1 MTCHDSTDLSVSR
14 CFHRARSE
22 FLCAA
27 TITESPALMRGTIFS
42 CWKATGTGE
51 IQKSLWPFIK
61 GSGQL
66 IIESQQEVF
75 IFVTM
80 GGANQQTPP
89 TSTVQAVF
97 GNVFASCPPSN
108 RFVFLCKR
116 KCQPEILAFAS
127 WKKIGPSSVVPP
139 ASLCTPV
146 TLPRGVTA
154 LEPLPRTSGRVLDV
168 LDPRRNWGA
177 IPSCCCMTT
186 VKYRF
191 KFSITLDTYI
201 IDCGS
206 VYIQLCILYIY
217 ICIYIYSVY
226 IYAIYIINN
235 YHYTSMTIAAWLC
248 KLLREAECSTQAGR
262 IS

>member
-1 MTCHDSTDLSVSR
+1 MTCHDSTDWSVSR

-80 GGANQQTPP
+80 PRIVWSGLEGGASQQTPP

-97 GNVFASCPPSN
+97 GDVFASCPPSN
-108 RFVFLCKR
+108 RLVFLCKR
-116 KCQPEILAFAS
+116 KCQPEILVFAS
-127 WKKIGPSSVVPP
+127 WNKFGPSSVVPP

-186 VKYRF
+186 VKCRF
-191 KFSITLDTYI
+191 KLSITLDTYCKYSWLWLSI
-201 IDCGS
+201 YTTI
-206 VYIQLCILYIY
+206 CILYIY
-217 ICIYIYSVY
+217 ICIYYLY
-226 IYAIYIINN
+226 IYIKN
-235 YHYTSMTIAAWLC
+235 YHYTITTAAWLC
-248 KLLREAECSTQAGR
+248 KYD
-262 IS
+262 